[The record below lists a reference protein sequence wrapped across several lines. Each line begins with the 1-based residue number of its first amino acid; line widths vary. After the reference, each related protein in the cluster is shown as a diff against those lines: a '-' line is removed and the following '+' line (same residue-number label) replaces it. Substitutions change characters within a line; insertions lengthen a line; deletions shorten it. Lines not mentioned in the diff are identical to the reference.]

1 MHPTKTSEK
10 KIRQLSLDSSPMT
23 VAAGLAHLPNLV
35 FLDSSTADVIANPG
49 AKPRHSIISANPSRI
64 LTGNINHP
72 TARAAL
78 RQSLEENRISGMDLG
93 FPLGGLIGSIDY
105 EGDYTFGEYP
115 EMLIFDHTS
124 DRWFEVG
131 RLSDE
136 IRDLTEAHLPDPDP
150 PTAFH
155 DSVSSSQYCSMVER
169 AREYIAAGDIYQV
182 NLSHRLEARW
192 NGGRRK
198 LLSLYH
204 RLRQVSPAP
213 YSAFLDLGKRTILSS
228 SPEQFLRISGRS
240 IETRP
245 IKGTRPRFPDRDR
258 DEKSAYD
265 LITSSKEI
273 SELIMITDLERNDL
287 GQICEFGSIQA
298 TGLLKLERFAQVFHL
313 VSTIQGT
320 LREEVNHVD
329 ALAQCFPGGSIT
341 GAPKRRAREIIDE
354 LETTERGPYTG
365 SLGCFGFNG
374 ESLFNITIRTLI
386 CETGSLYFHT
396 GAGIVADSVPEQ
408 EWEETLHK
416 AAGIL
421 RTMGASVI
429 FKSN

>member
-1 MHPTKTSEK
+1 MHPSQTSET
-10 KIRQLSLDSSPMT
+10 KIRQLSLDSAPMN
-23 VAAGLAHLPNLV
+23 VVAGLSHLPNLV
-35 FLDSSTADVIANPG
+35 FLDSSTADTFDNPE
-49 AKPRHSIISANPSRI
+49 AKPRYSIISANPRRI
-64 LTGNINHP
+64 LTGNINDP
-72 TARAAL
+72 PAREAL
-78 RQSLEENRISGMDLG
+78 LGRLEKNRISGMDLG
-93 FPLGGLIGSIDY
+93 FPLGGLIGWIDY
-105 EGDYTFGEYP
+105 EGDYTFGEFP
-115 EMLIFDHTS
+115 EILVFDHAS

-136 IRDLTEAHLPDPDP
+136 IRDLNETHLPDPHP
-150 PTAFH
+150 PTNFR
-155 DSVSSSQYCSMVER
+155 DSVTPSQYCSMVER
-169 AREYIAAGDIYQV
+169 AREYIASGDIYQV
-182 NLSHRLEARW
+182 NLSHRFEARW
-192 NGGRRK
+192 HGDRK
-198 LLSLYH
+198 ALLSLYH

-213 YSAFLDLGKRTILSS
+213 YSAFLNIGERTILSS

-287 GQICEFGSIQA
+287 GQICEFGSVQA
-298 TGLLKLERFAQVFHL
+298 TELLKLERFAQVFHL

-329 ALAQCFPGGSIT
+329 ALASCFPGGSIT

-374 ESLFNITIRTLI
+374 ESLFNITIRSLI
-386 CETGSLYFHT
+386 SEHGSLYFHT

-421 RTMGASVI
+421 RTMEV
-429 FKSN
+429 